1 MDFWDGTSSDGF
13 SEGLWNSKAIP
24 IMNKLVQMARGPV
37 PTIVI
42 ASHLFRLPSHLS
54 RLPSSVSRLFS
65 LYLKMVNR
73 IFHPA
78 LSVPFSVPV
87 ILETPMRFR

>member
-24 IMNKLVQMARGPV
+24 IMNKLVQIAQGPV

-42 ASHLFRLPSHLS
+42 ASSLS
-54 RLPSSVSRLFS
+54 RLPSPVSRLTSPVFRLPSPAFS
-65 LYLKMVNR
+65 AY
-73 IFHPA
+73 I
-78 LSVPFSVPV
+78 
-87 ILETPMRFR
+87 